1 MISLVL
7 SLAFIIAT
15 AIIDKEVLEYSY
27 IYDHKSRAFQRA
39 LFFISLAF
47 YSITGAIGG
56 VLLFA
61 ALFDAV
67 LNKMRGLNF
76 LYLGKTAKWDKFF
89 NAKPLLYICVK
100 VITLFSGIYLCLV

>member
-27 IYDHKSRAFQRA
+27 IYDHKSRAIQRGIFFLCLA
-39 LFFISLAF
+39 L
-47 YSITGAIGG
+47 YSYYGAIGG

-61 ALFDAV
+61 ALFDGI
-67 LNKMRGLNF
+67 LNKMRGIDLFYIGN
-76 LYLGKTAKWDKFF
+76 TAKWDVFF
-89 NAKPLLYICVK
+89 KNKLPLYIAVK
-100 VITLFSGIYLCLV
+100 VLSLGLGIYLCLI